1 MTKRYSRIPAASVL
15 VAAIALGA
23 LYLLTWNRIA
33 GANASSRALDE
44 LEALIAADHAD
55 ANTWDAYGHKLH
67 ELKRYD
73 RAIVAY
79 RKALELEPLHREA
92 RIHCAIAA
100 YRKALELEPLH
111 RDARIHCA
119 IALVRSGDRDGSFA
133 HMRDLVL
140 ADPKLAEDL
149 FELPELRECLAEARF
164 AALAKE
170 AHVQAMD

>member
-1 MTKRYSRIPAASVL
+1 MVL
-15 VAAIALGA
+15 VAAFALGI
-23 LYLLTWNRIA
+23 LYLLAWSHLAR
-33 GANASSRALDE
+33 ANASSRALDE
-44 LEALIAADHAD
+44 LEALIAADRAD
-55 ANTWDAYGHKLH
+55 ANTWDAYGRKLQD
-67 ELKRYD
+67 LKRYD
-73 RAIVAY
+73 R
-79 RKALELEPLHREA
+79 
-92 RIHCAIAA
+92 AIAA

-119 IALVRSGDRDGSFA
+119 IALVQAGDREGSFV

-170 AHVQAMD
+170 AHVQGMD

>member
-1 MTKRYSRIPAASVL
+1 ML

-23 LYLLTWNRIA
+23 LYLLAWNRIA

-44 LEALIAADHAD
+44 LEALIASDHAD

-73 RAIVAY
+73 RAIAAY

-92 RIHCAIAA
+92 RIHCAIA
-100 YRKALELEPLH
+100 
-111 RDARIHCA
+111 
-119 IALVRSGDRDGSFA
+119 LVQSGDREGSFA
-133 HMRDLVL
+133 HMSHLVL

-149 FELPELRECLAEARF
+149 FELPELRECLADARF

>member
-92 RIHCAIAA
+92 RIHCAIALLTSSSSA
-100 YRKALELEPLH
+100 SAARWAQPSRAWPAAPPISPASTAASSASPVSLPL
-111 RDARIHCA
+111 ASPSLYA
-119 IALVRSGDRDGSFA
+119 NTA
-133 HMRDLVL
+133 
-140 ADPKLAEDL
+140 
-149 FELPELRECLAEARF
+149 
-164 AALAKE
+164 
-170 AHVQAMD
+170 